1 EGLSLNGLQTGG
13 SRTGF
18 PLCLLGGGHA
28 NVTLGGAK
36 TNLQDFYS
44 DYQQELGTKTLKET
58 TVRPDSVFLFNS
70 ENEGKSTSRGHN
82 VTGGLRWEID
92 TTTQLNLNLGLTYA
106 NGTRPSVNTET
117 SALNTEENILQNFI
131 TDEDPHNSNLN
142 LN

>member
-1 EGLSLNGLQTGG
+1 CAL
-13 SRTGF
+13 
-18 PLCLLGGGHA
+18 PI
-28 NVTLGGAK
+28 
-36 TNLQDFYS
+36 
-44 DYQQELGTKTLKET
+44 
-58 TVRPDSVFLFNS
+58 
-70 ENEGKSTSRGHN
+70 STSRGQN

-142 LN
+142 LNARLYFNKKLNNKGRNLGINSSSNKSKDDNDLLSTFHRI